1 MIRIND
7 ILNRKRSFTLI
18 ELLLVITII
27 AILCMML
34 LPALSQA
41 KAKAKQIQCVSN
53 MKQCGLAMNCYATD
67 FDGFIVLHMYKNSTW
82 GKGNS
87 ARWLDMLDGTWDLI
101 YLTKRDSGVCPAF
114 KPFKYTNPS
123 YIYGARYTFPADS
136 AELSPLP
143 AGYALG
149 PIVRLSE
156 LQNASR
162 YMMLADSYS
171 SNVATLQQTYIAGR
185 DANASGVH
193 LRHFKQAN
201 LLAGDMH
208 VEGVDRNK
216 AKGFGFTKGYIV
228 PGGGTAVDL

>member
-7 ILNRKRSFTLI
+7 ILTGKRSFTLI

-34 LPALSQA
+34 LPAISQA
-41 KAKAKQIQCVSN
+41 KAKGRQIQCVSN
-53 MKQCGLAMNCYATD
+53 LKQCGVAFNCYATD
-67 FDGFIVLHMYKNSTW
+67 FDSYVVLHMYKNSTW
-82 GKGNS
+82 GKGSS

-101 YLTKRDSGVCPAF
+101 YLTKRDVAVCPAF
-114 KPFKYTNPS
+114 KPFKYTSAS
-123 YIYGARYTFPADS
+123 YIYGARYNFSADPS
-136 AELSPLP
+136 EVVP

-149 PIVRLSE
+149 PVVRLSK

-171 SNVATLQQTYIAGR
+171 SNAATLQQTYIAGR
-185 DANASGVH
+185 DANASGIH
-193 LRHFKQAN
+193 LRHSKVAN

-216 AKGFGFTKGYIV
+216 AKGFNFTKGYIV